1 MSENLTRTESIRLL
15 PSQMNDLR
23 ERFAATESKV
33 YEVKEAVAR
42 IEQNQSNDKE
52 LMTNFIQKMDKWSE
66 STVLRINK
74 LENDSSNTKGRWSGM
89 AIIAALSGGVGAYLS
104 KIFGSS
110 NP

>member
-42 IEQNQSNDKE
+42 IEQNQSND
-52 LMTNFIQKMDKWSE
+52 F
-66 STVLRINK
+66 
-74 LENDSSNTKGRWSGM
+74 
-89 AIIAALSGGVGAYLS
+89 
-104 KIFGSS
+104 
-110 NP
+110 